1 MMLTAKIAVAV
12 GVAKT
17 CPALCDPMDGSTPGS
32 SALHCLLGFAQT
44 HVRGVGAAELL
55 VAKRNKD
62 K

>member
-12 GVAKT
+12 AVAKS

-44 HVRGVGAAELL
+44 HVHGVGAAELL